1 MIFWS
6 ILSLLLGAAI
16 GWLIAGSRAKST
28 LATLEE
34 RLRGKDAEISTAR
47 TQLASLQSDRDR
59 LNSECTRLHAS
70 IAAAEERVLGE
81 QRAVQQQ
88 LEQLQSLDKE
98 LREKL
103 EAMTTKAL
111 RDNNRAFLELAE
123 EKFTQH
129 QKDADGAL
137 EQREKAV
144 ATLVQPVSDTLKKLD
159 ERVVGLAQTEDALL
173 RETRALASALR
184 SAHVRGR
191 WGELQLKRIAELA
204 GMLERC
210 DFELQTTT
218 EDSDG
223 RRQRPDMIVR
233 LPNGRAIIVDSKAP
247 YDAYEQA
254 SILEDPQL
262 RHAKLQEYAKQVR
275 VQIDS
280 LGNKAY
286 AQQVSGAADFVVC
299 FLPGE
304 SFFAAAISAD
314 PTLLEYAAQKNVVLA
329 SPSSLITLLRAVALG
344 WREQQLAIDARHVCE
359 LGRELY
365 SRLSKSA
372 DHFERLRK
380 SLNGSVDAYNKLI
393 GSMERTVFPQARKF
407 KSLAMGGNDLVE
419 IEQIEE
425 SARLL
430 QSPDWV
436 YTEDTPLLTD
446 VEQ

>member
-6 ILSLLLGAAI
+6 CLSLIVGAAV
-16 GWLIAGSRAKST
+16 GWLLAGSRAKAA
-28 LATLEE
+28 LATYEE
-34 RLRGKDAEISTAR
+34 RLRGKDTEISSFR
-47 TQLASLQSDRDR
+47 TQLESLQRDR
-59 LNSECTRLHAS
+59 ERMNDECTKLHS
-70 IAAAEERVLGE
+70 QIAAAEQRVLSE
-81 QRAVQQQ
+81 QHNTQQQ
-88 LEQLQSLDKE
+88 LEQLRDLDVQ

-103 EAMTTKAL
+103 EAMTAKAL

-123 EKFTQH
+123 QKFSQH

-159 ERVVGLAQTEDALL
+159 ERVIGLAQTEDALL

-280 LGNKAY
+280 LGSKAY
-286 AQQVSGAADFVVC
+286 AQQVAGAADFVVC

-314 PTLLEYAAQKNVVLA
+314 PTLLEYAAQRNVVLA
-329 SPSSLITLLRAVALG
+329 SPSSLITLLRAIALG
-344 WREQQLAIDARHVCE
+344 WREQQLAVDARNICE

-372 DHFERLRK
+372 DNFERLRK
-380 SLNGSVDAYNKLI
+380 SLTGSVDAYNKLI
-393 GSMERTVFPQARKF
+393 GSIERTVFPQARKF
-407 KSLAMGGNDLVE
+407 KSLAMGGNDLTE

-425 SARLL
+425 SPRLL
-430 QSPDWV
+430 QSPDWS
-436 YTEDTPLLTD
+436 YSEDTPLLTEI
-446 VEQ
+446 EQ